1 MTRGRA
7 IRLGFEGAA
16 RLGRAAA
23 PESAQRYKCRHSCS
37 KNGSFRQK
45 SVRMTTFATTGA
57 KKFAQRDPSTGI
69 SAKKLAQHGPST
81 DTSAKKFAQ
90 RA

>member
-1 MTRGRA
+1 
-7 IRLGFEGAA
+7 
-16 RLGRAAA
+16 
-23 PESAQRYKCRHSCS
+23 
-37 KNGSFRQK
+37 
-45 SVRMTTFATTGA
+45 MTTFATTDA